1 MNALADAL
9 KKYLQLRRNLGSK
22 LQGVDRP
29 LRDFVAFAKRE
40 GSSHIT
46 TDLALRWA
54 QQPVHVQPVTWASR
68 LRLVRGFALWLS
80 ATDPC
85 TEVPPAGLL
94 PYRYQRQPPYIY
106 SDAQIAA
113 IVRAAGRLVSPKGLR
128 GRTYSTIF
136 GLLSVSGMR
145 VSEALALDRQDVD
158 LEQGILRDS
167 GDEVPQ
173 VSAGSLARVDL
184 SSPRRLC
191 TREGSCCSPAR
202 YGSLLSVGKWYPRDG
217 VRHPVQLRPSVPAV
231 GLRQAVPGRRHGRGP
246 RLHDLRHRFAVRTL
260 VDWYRTGST
269 SRGNFPSS
277 RRTWD
282 MSTSMTPTGT
292 SRPFRS
298 CWSWPHAGW
307 KTGRRLIHD
316 QHTQISRNLF
326 RLSSRIVSCDN
337 ARPVRRPSP
346 DIEIP
351 FGCSCGLLRNA

>member
-40 GSSHIT
+40 HSSHIT

-158 LEQGILRDS
+158 LEQGILHVRGTKFRKSRLVPLHESTCQVLAAYARARDRVVHRPATAAFFLS
-167 GDEVPQ
+167 ENGTRVTGCATQYNFDGDRTYSQLQAFYWMRFLNYWSVRTF
-173 VSAGSLARVDL
+173 GSRSLPSQDDRLTRGVARL
-184 SSPRRLC
+184 
-191 TREGSCCSPAR
+191 G
-202 YGSLLSVGKWYPRDG
+202 
-217 VRHPVQLRPSVPAV
+217 
-231 GLRQAVPGRRHGRGP
+231 GP
-246 RLHDLRHRFAVRTL
+246 RLADG
-260 VDWYRTGST
+260 D
-269 SRGNFPSS
+269 
-277 RRTWD
+277 
-282 MSTSMTPTGT
+282 
-292 SRPFRS
+292 
-298 CWSWPHAGW
+298 
-307 KTGRRLIHD
+307 D
-316 QHTQISRNLF
+316 Q
-326 RLSSRIVSCDN
+326 
-337 ARPVRRPSP
+337 A
-346 DIEIP
+346 
-351 FGCSCGLLRNA
+351 LLPATTCV